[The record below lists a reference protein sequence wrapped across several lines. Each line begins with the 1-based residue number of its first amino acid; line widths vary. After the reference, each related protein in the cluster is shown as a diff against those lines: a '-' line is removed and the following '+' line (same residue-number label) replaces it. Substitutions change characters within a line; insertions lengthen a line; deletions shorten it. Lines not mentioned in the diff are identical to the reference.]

1 MASQSNIFKESIVR
15 GSGGTEGGTG
25 MFGLGVVMAIAAVYI
40 FFDSIR
46 VSTGHAGIVSGML
59 GGGHGQGRLIETTS
73 MGIVFVPFFLGVFS
87 LFVDARRK
95 WAWVLTYAGIAILA
109 IEVLSRVRFIID
121 TKLTHFLAML
131 VLFAAGCALMFR
143 SYRDSSKKENE
154 A

>member
-1 MASQSNIFKESIVR
+1 
-15 GSGGTEGGTG
+15 
-25 MFGLGVVMAIAAVYI
+25 MFGLGVVLAVAAVYI

-46 VSTGHAGIVSGML
+46 VSTGHAGIVTGL
-59 GGGHGQGRLIETTS
+59 IGDGRGRGRLIETTS

-95 WAWVLTYAGIAILA
+95 WAWALTYIGIAILA
-109 IEVLSRVRFIID
+109 IEVLSRVRFVID

-143 SYRDSSKKENE
+143 SYRESPKRE
-154 A
+154 

>member
-1 MASQSNIFKESIVR
+1 
-15 GSGGTEGGTG
+15 
-25 MFGLGVVMAIAAVYI
+25 MFGLGVVMAIGAVYI

-46 VSTGHAGIVSGML
+46 VSTGHAGVVSGML

-95 WAWVLTYAGIAILA
+95 WAWALTYAGIAILA

-143 SYRDSSKKENE
+143 SYRDSSKKT
-154 A
+154 

>member
-1 MASQSNIFKESIVR
+1 MVSQSNVLKESIVR

-46 VSTGHAGIVSGML
+46 VSTGHAGVVSGML
-59 GGGHGQGRLIETTS
+59 GGGHGQSRLIETTS

-143 SYRDSSKKENE
+143 SYRDSSKKT
-154 A
+154 

>member
-1 MASQSNIFKESIVR
+1 
-15 GSGGTEGGTG
+15 

-46 VSTGHAGIVSGML
+46 VSTGHAGVISGLL
-59 GGGHGQGRLIETTS
+59 GNGQGQGRLLETTS
-73 MGIVFVPFFLGVFS
+73 MGIVFVPFFFGVFS

-95 WAWVLTYAGIAILA
+95 WAWILTYAGIAILA

-131 VLFAAGCALMFR
+131 VLFAAGCAFMFR
-143 SYRDSSKKENE
+143 SYRDYSKKT
-154 A
+154 